1 MLDKF
6 ELPTKTINNIYKDSL
21 QPATKEFGK
30 TIALIPRL
38 INVALQPLEKF
49 IYTKEVNFEECKKLI
64 LEKSKSKSPDNIVSP
79 EPYVAVPAIQA
90 LSYCMD
96 SHELRNA
103 YANLLSASIDVT
115 TKDFVHPSF
124 VESLRQLSP
133 VDVKIFDQILKHK
146 LCAIVDLISSHPDE
160 TNFPFAGKLL
170 ETNISGLSV
179 SSHLLQSAS
188 FNLLSRLGFIE
199 IRQSSITD
207 ETYYSRIFHSEEYQ
221 NLYKKH
227 SDSGRLKPIKKLFII
242 TDLGSLFAQICFDS

>member
-1 MLDKF
+1 
-6 ELPTKTINNIYKDSL
+6 
-21 QPATKEFGK
+21 
-30 TIALIPRL
+30 
-38 INVALQPLEKF
+38 
-49 IYTKEVNFEECKKLI
+49 
-64 LEKSKSKSPDNIVSP
+64 
-79 EPYVAVPAIQA
+79 
-90 LSYCMD
+90 MD